1 MSNFGFNKNDVRLLK
16 HCLWVNAKCV
26 AMIVAFVIVLRLTH
40 ETPAHSIASIPVA
53 QMSVAQIPVTAT
65 SSVVSTSTLTS
76 AEGRPLNPI
85 PPTGWRR
92 TNRGWEHTSS
102 WPQTSGLGQTHSI
115 SELIAMQESREPRW
129 LNTVLGRVGGIPP
142 LMIAVLQ
149 ITMIAVI
156 FNVAKPKARV

>member
-1 MSNFGFNKNDVRLLK
+1 MSNLGFNKNDIRLLK
-16 HCLWVNAKCV
+16 HCLWINAKCV
-26 AMIVAFVIVLRLTH
+26 ALIVAFVIALQWAHGDPIPSLASAPAATTSATSTTAATATA
-40 ETPAHSIASIPVA
+40 TPAV
-53 QMSVAQIPVTAT
+53 
-65 SSVVSTSTLTS
+65 TSTG
-76 AEGRPLNPI
+76 GRPRNPI

-115 SELIAMQESREPRW
+115 SELIAMQESREPKW
-129 LNTVLGRVGGIPP
+129 FNSMLGRVSGIPP

-156 FNVAKPKARV
+156 FNMAKPKARV